1 MNQGKIGQSGPI
13 YVVSQVSRELPV
25 TFLDLVQT
33 SQAEGIR
40 NMALLQ
46 SDWRSGANRF
56 EATGEALFGAYVGE
70 QLVGVGGVSRET
82 GYTEPAMRM
91 RRLYVLPAFRRT
103 GVGRLLAQAC
113 IERGLETTPVLTCN
127 AQASA
132 AAGPFWETLGFAPI
146 EHPTI
151 THVFRMR
158 F

>member
-1 MNQGKIGQSGPI
+1 MAAATVLPI
-13 YVVSQVSRELPV
+13 RGDLPTGFVALVDASR
-25 TFLDLVQT
+25 
-33 SQAEGIR
+33 AEGIC
-40 NMALLQ
+40 NMAMLQ
-46 SDWRSGANRF
+46 TDWRSGNNRF
-56 EATGEALFGAYVGE
+56 EAGGEALFGAFIGE
-70 QLVGVGGVSRET
+70 QLTGVGGVSRET

-151 THVFRMR
+151 THVFSPR